1 MLIDTHAH
9 LDFENYNDIDSVLFQ
24 MKEAGV
30 EKAIIPGVEPST
42 FERII
47 NLIEK
52 HLELYACMGIHP
64 SETEHFSNDDYKKVY
79 EFAQHDKVVAIGE
92 IGLDYY
98 WDKTFVD
105 KQKEAFKAQI
115 EIANILKL
123 PVVVHDRDAHKD
135 TFDIL
140 KENKPVSTIMH
151 CFSGS
156 ADFAKMCIKEGF
168 YVALGGVV
176 TFKNARKMKEV
187 AAAVPL
193 ENLLL
198 ETDSPYLTPH
208 PFRGEENHP
217 KFIKLIASQIAQIKD
232 ITYNEVAKAT
242 TENAQKVFFER
253 KKL

>member
-9 LDFENYNDIDSVLFQ
+9 LDMDNYKDIDSVITQ

-30 EKAIIPGVEPST
+30 EKAIIPGVKPST

-47 NLIEK
+47 NLVEK
-52 HLELYACMGIHP
+52 HPELYACIGMHP
-64 SETEHFSNDDYKKVY
+64 SETENFSNEDYKKVY
-79 EFAQHDKVVAIGE
+79 EYAQHDKVVAIGE

-98 WDKTFVD
+98 WDKTFIE
-105 KQKEAFKAQI
+105 KQKEAFRAQI
-115 EIANILKL
+115 EIAKILKL
-123 PVVVHDRDAHKD
+123 PVVVHDREAHQD

-140 KENKPVSTIMH
+140 IENKPIDIVMH

-156 ADFAKMCIKEGF
+156 ADFAKMCVKEGF
-168 YVALGGVV
+168 YIALGGVV
-176 TFKNARKMKEV
+176 TFKNAKKMKDV
-187 AAAVPL
+187 AQIVPI
-193 ENLLL
+193 EKLLL

-217 KFIKLIASQIAQIKD
+217 KYIKLIASQIAQIRD

-242 TENAQKVFFER
+242 TKNAQKVFFER
-253 KKL
+253 KKI